1 MSAVRKRVG
10 VLGARGRVG
19 QAVCAALSATH
30 DLCLVAALG
39 RGDATSELLTHAAQV
54 AVDFTHPDAVMEH
67 LRFTIAHGIHA
78 VVGTSGF
85 DAARLD
91 ELRTL
96 LAAAPGVSVLIA
108 PNFALGAVLAAR
120 YAAHAAR
127 FFESAEVIELHH
139 PEKVDSP
146 SGTGLDTAA
155 RMGAARAEAG
165 LPAMPD
171 ATTHAMEGARGAL
184 VEGVRVHS
192 LRLRGLIAHQ
202 EVLLGNRGEL
212 LTIRHDSTDR
222 SAFIPGVLLAVR
234 NVARLP
240 GLTLSLDPLLDL

>member
-1 MSAVRKRVG
+1 MGVTAPPIRSAWPTRRPSA
-10 VLGARGRVG
+10 LQDRGG
-19 QAVCAALSATH
+19 
-30 DLCLVAALG
+30 
-39 RGDATSELLTHAAQV
+39 
-54 AVDFTHPDAVMEH
+54 
-67 LRFTIAHGIHA
+67 AHGSH
-78 VVGTSGF
+78 
-85 DAARLD
+85 
-91 ELRTL
+91 
-96 LAAAPGVSVLIA
+96 VL
-108 PNFALGAVLAAR
+108 PR

>member
-1 MSAVRKRVG
+1 MSAVGMRVG

-19 QAVCAALSATH
+19 QAVCAAVSATH
-30 DLCLVAALG
+30 DLSLVAALG